1 MISYR
6 NLSPPHPSCF
16 CRQWINLKLNR
27 FIIDLL
33 SRQHLLANF
42 STSIPERKRD
52 TISSI
57 RDNDRVHL
65 DYFARS
71 LVTEIDNLTEPKA
84 ANVFEA
90 VRVQDEGIRYQR
102 LVYRSNDS
110 GVGRISDHTLP
121 FGRVGDILT
130 NNPMKSLMILWMK

>member
-1 MISYR
+1 
-6 NLSPPHPSCF
+6 
-16 CRQWINLKLNR
+16 
-27 FIIDLL
+27 
-33 SRQHLLANF
+33 
-42 STSIPERKRD
+42 
-52 TISSI
+52 
-57 RDNDRVHL
+57 
-65 DYFARS
+65 
-71 LVTEIDNLTEPKA
+71 VTEIDNLTEPKA

-130 NNPMKSLMILWMK
+130 NNPIAFLIIPERIIGIENFLYAYSSHIHF